1 MPDLRDHAQI
11 KAASGRTRRRAA
23 AAVRA
28 AILTGLVAVLGGCST
43 SGDAATT
50 TGFITGKG
58 VVTLVDP
65 ADRRDV
71 PKVEGETLDG
81 DTVAVSDYLGR
92 IVVLNVWTSDC
103 APCRSEADDLGA
115 ASRQL
120 SQTVFLGINTREPK
134 SKAEAFVRE
143 NSIPYDSI
151 YDPDSSVMLSFYS
164 MLTPQSLPS
173 TVVIDPQGR
182 IAALVLGE
190 VTENTL
196 VGIVDDVAAEV

>member
-1 MPDLRDHAQI
+1 MRPCSDPG
-11 KAASGRTRRRAA
+11 GRSHPSSRRRGGPCGHLD
-23 AAVRA
+23 RA
-28 AILTGLVAVLGGCST
+28 RGSP
-43 SGDAATT
+43 
-50 TGFITGKG
+50 F
-58 VVTLVDP
+58 
-65 ADRRDV
+65 
-71 PKVEGETLDG
+71 
-81 DTVAVSDYLGR
+81 
-92 IVVLNVWTSDC
+92 
-103 APCRSEADDLGA
+103 A

-134 SKAEAFVRE
+134 SKAEAFVRA

-151 YDPDSSVMLSFYS
+151 YDPDSNVMLSFYS